1 VNGGRRPIEQRKS
14 EDSSANGDSSVQ
26 SSSSSTASERVA
38 VRLTEDD
45 DSVTFVLVFDRVG
58 SRGDLTGS
66 GGRLFVVLFRN
77 LAPLAF

>member
-14 EDSSANGDSSVQ
+14 EDSSADGDSSVQ
-26 SSSSSTASERVA
+26 PSSTASERVA

-77 LAPLAF
+77 LAPLTF